1 MQGQEL
7 VEIDSNKVKAE
18 GVNLMQREI
27 SYVTENYIRHNPD
40 AIAASIIGLICDD
53 LKFKDMQNDTKYVLL
68 NDRLKEAKKALKES
82 NKHDNIRQTKKKRP
96 REESKFFQKYKDR
109 IESIQEAELK
119 MKVKAGIPIEEKQET
134 IVTKKETK
142 KKPVK
147 ETPKKPKGKTTKTQ
161 KAAKEEKVTK
171 TQKAKKQEK
180 TVSKVTGKHSK

>member
-7 VEIDSNKVKAE
+7 VEIDSNKAKAE

-27 SYVTENYIRHNPD
+27 SHVTGNYIRHNPD

-68 NDRLKEAKKALKES
+68 NDRLKEAKKSLKES
-82 NKHDNIRQTKKKRP
+82 GKNDNIRQTKKKRP
-96 REESKFFQKYKDR
+96 KEESKFFQKYKNR

-119 MKVKAGIPIEEKQET
+119 MKVKAGIPIEEKQEQT
-134 IVTKKETK
+134 ENKKVHKKKAVKEPPKKQKEKTKKAQKEAK
-142 KKPVK
+142 K
-147 ETPKKPKGKTTKTQ
+147 EKT
-161 KAAKEEKVTK
+161 VK

-180 TVSKVTGKHSK
+180 TASKITGKHSK